1 MSHSSTDTTP
11 LLSRGLDSPE
21 RAPPPSLPTATTHGT
36 TTLRPNKITNRMT
49 SSPCPENPH
58 IEAHMGAYD
67 AVLRD
72 VIIGFSD
79 GLTVPFALTAGLS
92 SLGDSRIVIM
102 GGLAELCSGMVS
114 MGLGAWLAADTERQH
129 WEAELARETTEVE
142 TTPAV
147 ERDEIFDI
155 LAGYGISRGAAEPLV
170 DELAADKAQW
180 VRFMMDFELRLPEPD
195 AGRAWVSA
203 ATMGLSY
210 FVGGLIPMVPYFFLE
225 TTQKALQVSVVITV
239 VILLVF
245 GFLKNWVAIR
255 TRKAGFWGS
264 VQTLFVGAL
273 AAGLSY
279 AIVKAL
285 DRGD

>member
-1 MSHSSTDTTP
+1 M
-11 LLSRGLDSPE
+11 E
-21 RAPPPSLPTATTHGT
+21 RA
-36 TTLRPNKITNRMT
+36 
-49 SSPCPENPH
+49 
-58 IEAHMGAYD
+58 
-67 AVLRD
+67 
-72 VIIGFSD
+72 
-79 GLTVPFALTAGLS
+79 
-92 SLGDSRIVIM
+92 
-102 GGLAELCSGMVS
+102 
-114 MGLGAWLAADTERQH
+114 
-129 WEAELARETTEVE
+129 
-142 TTPAV
+142 
-147 ERDEIFDI
+147 EIFDI

-170 DELAADKAQW
+170 DELAADKDQW

-225 TTQKALQVSVVITV
+225 RTQEALMVSVVITV
-239 VILLVF
+239 VVLVMF

-255 TRKAGFWGS
+255 TRKAGFWGAA
-264 VQTLFVGAL
+264 QTLFVGAL